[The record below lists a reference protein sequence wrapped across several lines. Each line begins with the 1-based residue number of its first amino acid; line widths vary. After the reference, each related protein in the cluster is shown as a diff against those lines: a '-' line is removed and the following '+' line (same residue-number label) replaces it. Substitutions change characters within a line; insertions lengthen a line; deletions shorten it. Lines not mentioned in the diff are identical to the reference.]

1 MDESSL
7 LLPPEQNYNN
17 AGGES
22 DNAVFYDNF
31 DGSVKISKAL
41 PFEIEFET
49 EELEQQHKYG
59 MQVESASIVSSA
71 GPEIMVS
78 IGLVLFIAALASFG
92 YYYLNKRR
100 QFQHGQPLSTPSDSS
115 IDVEKLEHQIDTEQQ
130 QQIQQENGNMDKI
143 NLDRRFDNLW

>member
-1 MDESSL
+1 MDLASEDADL
-7 LLPPEQNYNN
+7 NN
-17 AGGES
+17 ADS
-22 DNAVFYDNF
+22 AMIYDSF

-115 IDVEKLEHQIDTEQQ
+115 IDVEKLQ
-130 QQIQQENGNMDKI
+130 QQIHEEQQIQDGNGNMEKI
-143 NLDRRFDNLW
+143 NLDRRFDNL

>member
-1 MDESSL
+1 MDS
-7 LLPPEQNYNN
+7 LPPETNYNN
-17 AGGES
+17 AGGGGS
-22 DNAVFYDNF
+22 DNAAVFYDSF

-78 IGLVLFIAALASFG
+78 IGLVLFIAALASLG

-115 IDVEKLEHQIDTEQQ
+115 IDVEKLQ
-130 QQIQQENGNMDKI
+130 QQIHEEQQIQDGNGNMEKI
-143 NLDRRFDNLW
+143 NLDRRFDNL